1 MPRII
6 DNIDLSLEQVLSE
19 SLTDSHS
26 LDAAVGYFNLRG
38 WKVIADQIENLPGAD
53 KRPPVRLLIGMQQQA
68 PSAEF
73 RALMRLNA
81 AQKNMDNSTAVKLN
95 EITSNEFREQL
106 AIGVPSAA
114 DEKYL
119 QKLREQLAS
128 GKVRV
133 KHFLNY
139 NLHAKL
145 YICHRN
151 DAVSPRVGIV
161 GSSNLTFAG
170 LSNQGELN
178 VDVLDHDATE
188 KLNRWFEE
196 RWNDRYSIDVTDLLV
211 TIIDESWANQELLSP
226 YLIHLKLAYHLSRDA
241 RAGLIEYGLPE
252 SMQRQL
258 LEFQRAAVGVTVRN
272 LMNRGGAI
280 VADVVGLGKT
290 IVATA
295 VALTM
300 QEEHGY
306 EALIVAP
313 KNLVSMWEGYVATY
327 RLHAKVVSLTQVHA
341 ELPNLRRY
349 RLLLIDESH
358 NLRNPKR
365 RDYIAIRDYITKN
378 DPKVLLL
385 TATPYNTSINDVVGQ
400 LGLFLDE
407 DQDLGIRPEN
417 AISKM
422 GEYEFLRKCDGKP
435 STLRAFKLSEEDA
448 DWQRLLA
455 YFLIRRTR
463 RFIRDNYAHFDED
476 KKRHYLL
483 FANGDKN
490 YLPDRVPRPLSYKV
504 SKHDPASVM
513 ESPSVLKDI
522 DDLKLPRYQLNSHI
536 VDNLPNLDPDDLTT
550 IDNLNRSGG
559 NLIGFTRSMLMKRLA
574 SSGAVFMM
582 SIQRHLTRNHMY
594 MYAIDNNLKLP
605 IGSFSESGFDL
616 IDDQSEL
623 EFEIEVENFNLA
635 SSDATWNEL
644 AKKYLENLQRKA
656 PKNMKWL
663 PSELFKET
671 LRLDLQRDSEILEK
685 LITKFGV
692 WDQSKDSKL
701 DALLNLVTEI
711 HPKEKILIFSE
722 YAESAIYIEEAL
734 KARGVSQVSSV
745 TGNSD
750 DPTILAKRFSPISN
764 ANVPGNEISP
774 EEEIRVLV
782 ATDVL
787 SEGQNLQDCA
797 IVLNFD
803 LPWAIIRLIQRAGRI
818 DRIGQKSDRV
828 LVYTFLPT
836 EGVNGVLQL
845 RERVAERLKRNASI
859 FGADEKFLNT
869 PGESQLINGLFDETA
884 EFPEEQN
891 EGPVD
896 FASEAYEIWKGAERK
911 HPELAKK
918 ALNLPAVAYAT
929 AAISLDDKRKSGV
942 LLYTLS
948 NFGYDRLGFSDDDG
962 NITRLSPHEAL
973 QATMFDFKTA
983 GNPRREDHFEM
994 ISNVIND
1001 SFEND
1006 LSSLEGQLSGVRKR
1020 VYEKLRTLLAERE
1033 GTLFEVTQEVTEAV
1047 DNLFRYP
1054 LSEYGKQA
1062 LARSLKDRQ
1071 SDDLLALVVTLHNEG
1086 RLVIESTTAT
1096 EDIQIVC
1103 SLGFVKSNGRGN
1115 GND

>member
-6 DNIDLSLEQVLSE
+6 DNIDLSLEKVLSD
-19 SLTDSHS
+19 SLADSHS

-38 WKVIADQIENLPGAD
+38 WKVISDQVENLLGND
-53 KRPPVRLLIGMQQQA
+53 KRPPVRLLIGMHQQA

-73 RALMRLNA
+73 RALMRLNS
-81 AQKNMDNSTAVKLN
+81 AQKHMDNATAIRLN
-95 EITSNEFREQL
+95 EIALNEFREQL
-106 AIGVPSAA
+106 VIGLPTTS

-119 QKLREQLAS
+119 RKLRDQLAS
-128 GKVRV
+128 GKLRI

-145 YICHRN
+145 YICHRQ
-151 DAVSPRVGIV
+151 DAVSPRIGIV

-170 LSNQGELN
+170 LSHQGELN

-188 KLNRWFEE
+188 KLNNWFEE
-196 RWNDRYSIDVTDLLV
+196 RWNDRYSIDVTELIIE
-211 TIIDESWANQELLSP
+211 IIDESWASKEIVSP
-226 YLIHLKLAYHLSRDA
+226 YLIHIKLAYHLSRDA

-306 EALIVAP
+306 EILIVAP

-327 RLHAKVVSLTQVHA
+327 RLHAKVVSLTQVHT
-341 ELPNLRRY
+341 ELVNLRRY
-349 RLLLIDESH
+349 RLIVIDESH
-358 NLRNPKR
+358 NLRNSKR
-365 RDYIAIRDYITKN
+365 RDYISIRDYITKN

-435 STLRAFKLSEEDA
+435 NTLRAFKLSEEDV
-448 DWQRLLA
+448 DWQRLLS

-476 KKRHYLL
+476 RKRHYLL
-483 FANGDKN
+483 FANGEKN

-504 SKHDPASVM
+504 SKQDPASVM
-513 ESPSVLKDI
+513 ESPKVLQAI
-522 DDLKLPRYQLNSHI
+522 DDLKLPRYQLNSYFI
-536 VDNLPNLDPDDLTT
+536 YNLPNLTEEDLST

-559 NLIGFTRSMLMKRLA
+559 NLIGFTRSMLMKRLG

-582 SIQRHLTRNHMY
+582 SIQRHLIRNHLY
-594 MYAIDNNLKLP
+594 MYAIDNRLKLP

-616 IDDQSEL
+616 SEDIS
-623 EFEIEVENFNLA
+623 EFEFDMEEVDSNANPIQVNWREVAN
-635 SSDATWNEL
+635 
-644 AKKYLENLQRKA
+644 KYFKNLQIRS
-656 PKNMKWL
+656 PKNVSWL
-663 PSELFKET
+663 SSELFTAK
-671 LRLDLQRDSEILEK
+671 LRQDLQKDSDLLEE
-685 LITKFGV
+685 LIKKFGV

-701 DALLNLVTEI
+701 EALFNLVTDI
-711 HPKEKILIFSE
+711 HPREKILIFSE
-722 YAESAIYIEEAL
+722 YAETALYIEETL
-734 KARGVSQVSSV
+734 KSRGIRQIASV
-745 TGNSD
+745 TGNSE
-750 DPTILAKRFSPISN
+750 DPTVLARRFSPMSN
-764 ANVPGNEISP
+764 SNVPGRSLSDQ
-774 EEEIRVLV
+774 EEIRILV

-787 SEGQNLQDCA
+787 SEGQNLQDCS
-797 IVLNFD
+797 IVVNFD

-818 DRIGQKSDRV
+818 DRIGQKADRV

-836 EGVNGVLQL
+836 DGVNAVLQL
-845 RERVAERLKRNASI
+845 RERVAERLKKNASI
-859 FGADEKFLNT
+859 FGADDKFLNT
-869 PGESQLINGLFDETA
+869 PGESQLIKGLFDETA

-896 FASEAYEIWKGAERK
+896 FASEAYEIWKAAERD

-918 ALNLPAVAYAT
+918 AINLPAVSYAT
-929 AAISLDDKRKSGV
+929 AKVSFDDKRKSGV

-948 NFGYDRLGFSDDDG
+948 NFGYDRIGFSDDEG
-962 NITRLSPHEAL
+962 NVVRISPHEAL
-973 QATMFDFKTA
+973 KTTTFDVDDH
-983 GNPRREDHFEM
+983 GVVRREDHFEK
-994 ISNVIND
+994 IARIVSD

-1006 LSSLEGQLSGVRKR
+1006 LSSLEGQLSGVRRR
-1020 VYEKLRTLLAERE
+1020 VYEKLRILLAERE
-1033 GTLFEVTQEVTEAV
+1033 GTLFEVTKEVTEAV
-1047 DNLFRYP
+1047 DSLFKYP

-1071 SDDLLALVVTLHNEG
+1071 SDDLLALVVTLYNEG
-1086 RLVIESTTAT
+1086 RLVIESTSAV
-1096 EDIQIVC
+1096 EDVQIVC
-1103 SLGFVKSNGRGN
+1103 SLGFERKDRGN
-1115 GND
+1115 NVD

>member
-6 DNIDLSLEQVLSE
+6 DNINLSLEQVLSE
-19 SLTDSHS
+19 SLMDSHS

-38 WKVIADQIENLPGAD
+38 WKVIAEQIESLTGD
-53 KRPPVRLLIGMQQQA
+53 EKRAPVRLLIGMQQQA

-73 RALMRLNA
+73 RELMRLNVA
-81 AQKNMDNSTAVKLN
+81 HKNMDNATAIKLN
-95 EITSNEFREQL
+95 AITSNEFRQQL
-106 AIGVPSAA
+106 AIGIPSGV

-119 QKLREQLAS
+119 KKLRDQLS
-128 GKVRV
+128 TGKVRV
-133 KHFLNY
+133 RHFLNY

-188 KLNRWFEE
+188 KLNKWFEE
-196 RWNDRYSIDVTDLLV
+196 RWNDKYSIDVTDLLV
-211 TIIDESWANQELLSP
+211 TIIDESWANQELLNP
-226 YLIHLKLAYHLSRDA
+226 YLIHLKIAYHLSRDA
-241 RAGLIEYGLPE
+241 RAGLVEYGLPD
-252 SMQRQL
+252 SIQRQL

-306 EALIVAP
+306 ETLIIAP
-313 KNLVSMWEGYVATY
+313 KNLVRMWEGYVATY
-327 RLHAKVVSLTQVHA
+327 RLHAKVVSLTQVHT
-341 ELPNLRRY
+341 ELSNLRRY
-349 RLLLIDESH
+349 RLLIIDESH

-365 RDYIAIRDYITKN
+365 RDYISIRDYITKN

-400 LGLFLDE
+400 LGLFVDE

-417 AISKM
+417 AILKL
-422 GEYEFLRKCDGKP
+422 GEYEFLRRCDSKP
-435 STLRAFKLSEEDA
+435 STLRAFKLSEEDV

-463 RFIRDNYAHFDED
+463 RFIKDNYAHFDDD

-504 SKHDPASVM
+504 SKDDPASIM
-513 ESPSVLKDI
+513 ESPLVLKDI
-522 DDLKLPRYQLNSHI
+522 DDLKLPRYQLSSHLL
-536 VDNLPNLDPDDLTT
+536 DKLPNLEPDQLLV
-550 IDNLNRSGG
+550 IDNLNQSGG

-582 SIQRHLTRNHMY
+582 SIQRHLIRNHMY
-594 MYAIDNNLKLP
+594 IYAIDNKLNLP
-605 IGSFSESGFDL
+605 IGSFSESAFDL
-616 IDDQSEL
+616 LEDDNEL
-623 EFEIEVENFNLA
+623 EFEVDNIKDTSIETNWSVI
-635 SSDATWNEL
+635 
-644 AKKYLENLQRKA
+644 AKKYLDNLQSKA
-656 PKNMKWL
+656 PKNMNWL
-663 PSELFKET
+663 PSELFKQT
-671 LRLDLQRDSEILEK
+671 LRADLQKDSVVLEK
-685 LITKFGV
+685 LITKFGI
-692 WDQSKDSKL
+692 WDQNQDSKL
-701 DALLNLVTEI
+701 DALLNLVTKI
-711 HPKEKILIFSE
+711 HPDEKILIFSE
-722 YAESAIYIEEAL
+722 YAESANYIEDAL
-734 KARGVSQVSSV
+734 KARGVTHVASV
-745 TGNSD
+745 TGNSE

-764 ANVPGNEISP
+764 ANVPGKAILP
-774 EEEIRVLV
+774 EDEIRILV

-836 EGVNGVLQL
+836 EGVNAVLQL

-869 PGESQLINGLFDETA
+869 PGESKLICGLFDETA

-896 FASEAYEIWKGAERK
+896 FASEAYEIWKSAERN

-929 AAISLDDKRKSGV
+929 ANIGLDDSRKSGV

-948 NFGYDRLGFSDDDG
+948 NFGYDRLGFSDDAG

-973 QATMFDFKTA
+973 KATMFDFKTQGIA
-983 GNPRREDHFEM
+983 RRDDHFEK
-994 ISNVIND
+994 ISTIVTH

-1020 VYEKLRTLLAERE
+1020 VYEKLRTLLVERA
-1033 GTLFEVTQEVTEAV
+1033 GTLFEVNKEVTEAV
-1047 DNLFRYP
+1047 DSLFRYP
-1054 LSEYGKQA
+1054 LTEYSKQA

-1071 SDDLLALVVTLHNEG
+1071 ADDLLSLVVTLHNEG
-1086 RLVIESTTAT
+1086 RLVIESVTAV

-1103 SLGFVKSNGRGN
+1103 SLGFIKSSVDESSHG
-1115 GND
+1115 